1 MTDTRRKVRP
11 QIELPEVSRLAEQS
25 ATLSRGALV
34 SAASPRLRGKSRRHL
49 RSLGNTLRPVVHIG
63 HHGLTEGLADAVWDA
78 LQQHEL
84 VKIKVLETCPE
95 SIGTVALWLH
105 LVTGSQVPQWLGRT
119 LLVYRPFDE
128 KPQIRLPE
136 A

>member
-1 MTDTRRKVRP
+1 MTESKRKVRP
-11 QIELPEVSRLAEQS
+11 QVELPEVSQLADQAS
-25 ATLSRGALV
+25 TLTRGALI

-63 HHGLTEGLADAVWDA
+63 HQGLTDGLADAVWDA

-84 VKIKVLETCPE
+84 VKLKVLETCPE
-95 SIGTVALWLH
+95 SMGTVALWLH
-105 LVTGSQVPQWLGRT
+105 HVTGGQVAQWLGHT
-119 LLVYRPFDE
+119 LLLYRPFDE

-136 A
+136 V